1 MIDWKRTQTALGVAA
16 DGIPGRATYT
26 ALFKVVGPAASPA
39 ILRSLGNAM
48 AVHGPIYGAITSRDR
63 LADFL
68 AQTANETGGYRVFV
82 ENLNYSAEALRRTW
96 PTRFDAAS
104 AAEYARKP
112 EQIAAKVYGDRMGNL
127 TPAEGWAFRGRGMLQ
142 LTGRDN
148 YEAADRRLG
157 IGLDT
162 DPDLAAVPALS
173 LLIALDFYRDRK
185 VWERLDAGDP
195 TGARRI
201 TNGGT
206 IGLDH
211 VNALRKRALAVIA

>member
-1 MIDWKRTQTALGVAA
+1 MIDWKRTQAALGVTP
-16 DGIPGRATYT
+16 DGIPGRATY
-26 ALFKVVGPAASPA
+26 AAIFKLVGPSASPGT
-39 ILRSLGNAM
+39 LKSLGNAM
-48 AVHGPIYGAITSRDR
+48 AVHGPIYGAINSRDR

-68 AQTANETGGYRVFV
+68 AQTANETGGYQVFT
-82 ENLNYSAEALRRTW
+82 ENLNYSAAALSRTW
-96 PTRFDAAS
+96 PSRFTPDS
-104 AAEYARKP
+104 AAQYARKP
-112 EQIAAKVYGDRMGNL
+112 ELIAQRVYGDRMGNL
-127 TPAEGWAFRGRGMLQ
+127 SPAEGWLFRGRGMLQ
-142 LTGRDN
+142 LTGRAN
-148 YEAADRRLG
+148 YEAADKRLG

-211 VNALRKRALAVIA
+211 VNALRAKALEVLA